1 MAPELTH
8 HACVLKP
15 LLKTLN
21 EGVWRVTH
29 PSSMGIEA
37 PALWTL
43 LDLAL
48 CTSTSACSSVSF
60 TISFL
65 IDCE

>member
-1 MAPELTH
+1 MVRESIH

-37 PALWTL
+37 PALWTP

-48 CTSTSACSSVSF
+48 CTSTPACSSVSF
-60 TISFL
+60 TTSFL